1 MTLLELQRRMTEDVR
16 RPLTAGYEM
25 RQTTDDGASVEAIAA
40 SYISPNDRLSS
51 FERLEIYNRQ
61 YWFRLI
67 SALSEDFPTLNALL
81 GFKRFD
87 ALILSYLNENPSTS
101 WTLRDLGKKLPS
113 FLEAHPELAG
123 RRYRLA
129 GDIARLEWA
138 YVDAFDRKHRTPL
151 TTEEAQAIGSESYLS
166 LQPHLQ
172 LLELSYPVDN
182 LALAVKKRAPEAEI
196 VSSAASRS
204 ESQTRLKLPTMRQER
219 IWLAVHRVDDSV
231 YYRRID
237 RETFLLLSALRSGAT
252 VSKAVAQ
259 AFEKTKLNAEAQA
272 NLLRQSFA
280 HASELGWL
288 CPPHAED
295 DSEADICEC
304 RHEAFIPRKVNKH
317 GRAL

>member
-16 RPLTAGYEM
+16 RPLTADYEM

-87 ALILSYLNENPSTS
+87 ALTLAYLNENPSTS
-101 WTLRDLGKKLPS
+101 WTLRDLGAKLPS

-123 RRYRLA
+123 RRHRLA
-129 GDIARLEWA
+129 VDVARLEWA
-138 YVDAFDRKHRTPL
+138 YVDALDRKHRTPL
-151 TTEEAQAIGSESYLS
+151 TTEEAQAVGSESRLS

-172 LLELSYPVDN
+172 LLDLSYSVDS

-196 VSSAASRS
+196 VSSAASRR
-204 ESQTRLKLPTMRQER
+204 ESQTRLKLPAMRQER
-219 IWLAVHRVDDSV
+219 VWLAVHRFDDSV

-252 VSKAVAQ
+252 VSKAVAL

-272 NLLRQSFA
+272 NLLRESFA
-280 HASELGWL
+280 HASELGWF
-288 CPPHAED
+288 CPPYAED
-295 DSEADICEC
+295 DSEAL
-304 RHEAFIPRKVNKH
+304 VM
-317 GRAL
+317 